1 MTELINQFIKQNE
14 AVLEFLEHSRSYYKE
29 ADEFIPQFNDFLQ
42 RAKFNIA
49 LGQDYAN
56 ILQLSNDEDISGQYQ
71 LEDIQRMFDSMLK
84 LQPYNLD
91 SFVDAANFEYSV
103 MDDNAAA
110 RKIAEAG
117 IRNAQQKIEEL
128 QTLLHVMSRRGWQ

>member
-1 MTELINQFIKQNE
+1 MTQLINQFIAQNE

-29 ADEFIPQFNDFLQ
+29 ADDFIPQFNDFLQ

-71 LEDIQRMFDSMLK
+71 LEDIQRMFASMLK

-103 MDDNAAA
+103 MDDNAGA

-128 QTLLHVMSRRGWQ
+128 QTLLHVMSRRR

>member
-29 ADEFIPQFNDFLQ
+29 AGYFIPQFNDFLQ

-49 LGQDYAN
+49 LGQGYAN
-56 ILQLSNDEDISGQYQ
+56 MLQSSNDEDISGQFQ
-71 LEDIQRMFDSMLK
+71 LEDIQRMFDSMLQ

-91 SFVDAANFEYSV
+91 AFVDAANFEYSV
-103 MDDNAAA
+103 MADNAGA

-117 IRNAQQKIEEL
+117 IRNAEQKIEEL
-128 QTLLHVMSRRGWQ
+128 QTLLHVMSKRG

>member
-14 AVLEFLEHSRSYYKE
+14 AVLEFLEHASSYYKE
-29 ADEFIPQFNDFLQ
+29 ADYFIPQFNDFLQ

-49 LGQDYAN
+49 LGQGYAN
-56 ILQLSNDEDISGQYQ
+56 MLQLSNDEDVSGQYQ

-91 SFVDAANFEYSV
+91 CFVDAANFQYSV
-103 MDDNAAA
+103 MGDNAGA
-110 RKIAEAG
+110 RNIAEEG
-117 IRNAQQKIEEL
+117 IRNALQKIEEL
-128 QTLLHVMSRRGWQ
+128 QTLLHVMSKRG